1 MKGVALGAAGGFF
14 ALGVGMGVGMAEM
27 AAVGQIKQIAQAE
40 RVVGRESQAAL
51 VFAGGFAA
59 GVVHT
64 ERQAVGQQPLPPGNN
79 DVAFIRRVCRN
90 DLDIG
95 FRGRYALEIFQP
107 LLDTAQIQNIAA
119 FQRNFVLKGGNAR
132 GTGLVV
138 VRSISANRAHFA
150 GQNG

>member
-1 MKGVALGAAGGFF
+1 M
-14 ALGVGMGVGMAEM
+14 
-27 AAVGQIKQIAQAE
+27 
-40 RVVGRESQAAL
+40 

-79 DVAFIRRVCRN
+79 DVAFIGCIGGN
-90 DLDIG
+90 NLNIG
-95 FRGRYALEIFQP
+95 FRGGYALEIFQP
-107 LLDTAQIQNIAA
+107 LLDTAQIKNIAA